1 MREKTA
7 RVSQPLGYPALP
19 DPATMSEE
27 KRERRR
33 QALEKW
39 RGLVERAEQGSK
51 DALPAIREVLGDLPE
66 LSWRLVNL
74 AKTAEDSLIKE
85 MTSDNDLLAREMLPL
100 QLAAMREELA
110 GPDPSPLERLLVE
123 RVVVCW
129 LQLQHA
135 DIVYAQHMKNLTLKQ
150 RDHYQRWQ
158 DRQHNRYLS
167 AIRTLAQ
174 VRKLLKPTVAQ
185 VNIAEK
191 QVNLAGGELP
201 SSPGQT

>member
-1 MREKTA
+1 
-7 RVSQPLGYPALP
+7 
-19 DPATMSEE
+19 MSEE

-167 AIRTLAQ
+167 AIRALAQ
-174 VRKLLKPTVAQ
+174 VRKLLKPSVAQ
-185 VNIAEK
+185 INIAEQ

-201 SSPGQT
+201 NGTDRT